1 MVQAVTDLLG
11 DRRLGG
17 DASELLL
24 EPSLER
30 DDQRLALV
38 LARLAANLGA
48 RAADRVL
55 YSIERG
61 DAFKRLAGDR
71 RVSSF
76 GEVEESAAQVR
87 PAEGERNRLARRFGG
102 YSFVGGVTVALHDAA
117 IAVE

>member
-1 MVQAVTDLLG
+1 VVQAVTDLLG

-24 EPSLER
+24 EEGPER
-30 DDQRLALV
+30 GDQRLALV
-38 LARLAANLGA
+38 LARLTANGRA
-48 RAADRVL
+48 RSADRLL

-61 DAFKRLAGDR
+61 DALERLARDR
-71 RVSSF
+71 RVAAL

-87 PAEGERNRLARRFGG
+87 PAEGELNGLVPRLGG
-102 YSFVGGVTVALHDAA
+102 YRFVGGVTVALCDAA